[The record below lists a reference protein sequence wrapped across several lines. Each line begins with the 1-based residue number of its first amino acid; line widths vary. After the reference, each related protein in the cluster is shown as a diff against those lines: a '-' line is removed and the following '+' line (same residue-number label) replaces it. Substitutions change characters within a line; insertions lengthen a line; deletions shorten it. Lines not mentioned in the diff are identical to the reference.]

1 MPKYCRIGR
10 LRRRPMRHSSFKTE
24 RDMPQE
30 KKSSPAAKVGR
41 TSAKKAPGQ
50 RRSAGLLGESVYDA
64 LMNDIRRGTLSSGD
78 RLVEVEI
85 GERLEVSRTPV
96 REALQ
101 RLTSQGMA
109 EFAGARG
116 LVVATLSAERVSDL
130 YAMREVLEGAAA
142 RFAALHASDFE
153 RASLQALVK
162 RFAEATSPGEAAR
175 VDRQIDETIWRAARN
190 QYLLPA
196 IHQIYD
202 YIALLGPTTYS
213 VPGRIEAGARESH
226 AIVEAI
232 IRRDPDGAEDA
243 ARQHIR
249 AICSLRLSQLLE
261 ARM

>member
-1 MPKYCRIGR
+1 MPKYCRIALLQIR
-10 LRRRPMRHSSFKTE
+10 LMRHSSFKTE

-30 KKSSPAAKVGR
+30 NKSSPAAKKAGR
-41 TSAKKAPGQ
+41 TSAKKAPSQ

-64 LMNDIRRGTLSSGD
+64 LMNDIRSGTLAPGD

-162 RFAEATSPGEAAR
+162 RFAEATSPGDAAR
-175 VDRQIDETIWRAARN
+175 VDGDIDETIWQAAATN
-190 QYLLPA
+190 Q
-196 IHQIYD
+196 IHH
-202 YIALLGPTTYS
+202 YIALLGPTMYRVT
-213 VPGRIEAGARESH
+213 GRIEAGARENH
-226 AIVEAI
+226 AIVEA
-232 IRRDPDGAEDA
+232 PNGAEVA

-249 AICSLRLSQLLE
+249 AIYSLRLSQLLE
-261 ARM
+261 AHQ